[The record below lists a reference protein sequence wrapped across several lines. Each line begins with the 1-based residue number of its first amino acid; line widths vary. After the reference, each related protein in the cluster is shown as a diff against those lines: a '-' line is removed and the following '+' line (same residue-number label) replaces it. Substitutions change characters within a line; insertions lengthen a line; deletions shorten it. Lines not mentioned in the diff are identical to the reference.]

1 MDKKIIELARKFRKK
16 STKAENIFWQ
26 AVRNR
31 KIMGKKFNRQYPLEF
46 IYLNMK
52 RHFIADFY
60 CHSSKL
66 IVEIDGGIHEKQKE
80 YDRHRTEIIN
90 QLGIKII
97 RFNNEKVENELDA
110 VLEELKEQLTTHPQ
124 TPSLEKRGSCS
135 PSL

>member
-124 TPSLEKRGSCS
+124 PRNL
-135 PSL
+135 